1 MREGLFFPCA
11 NLSLFSNTQ
20 RIFSTRVFFFRKV
33 LSIIKSTVI
42 TLAFF
47 EARYGTQNRAWPVSK
62 DIFPLMTNMVQM
74 FVMGIALD
82 TRTGTPIVVL
92 NDEESRRALPIWIG
106 TAEASAIIRQLEKIK
121 ASRPMTHDLLCGIV
135 DTLGYRVTRVEIN
148 DLNVDTYYASIYL
161 QRQTEVPG
169 EEPLVIDSRPS
180 DAIAI
185 ALREGADI
193 FVTSNVISEGTISTD
208 RERDEQE
215 REAFREFLRD
225 IKPSDFKP
233 KDDTN

>member
-1 MREGLFFPCA
+1 M
-11 NLSLFSNTQ
+11 NL
-20 RIFSTRVFFFRKV
+20 
-33 LSIIKSTVI
+33 
-42 TLAFF
+42 
-47 EARYGTQNRAWPVSK
+47 
-62 DIFPLMTNMVQM
+62 VQM
-74 FVMGIALD
+74 YVMGIALD

-135 DTLGYRVTRVEIN
+135 DTLGYKVVKVEIN

-161 QRQTEVPG
+161 EKQDATPLDQ
-169 EEPLVIDSRPS
+169 PLVIDSRPS

-185 ALREGADI
+185 ALRDNADI
-193 FVTSNVISEGTISTD
+193 FVTANVISEGTISTD
-208 RERDEQE
+208 REKDEQE

-233 KDDTN
+233 KDESN